1 MITKLPRTLKICNPM
16 TCKNFVGQEEI
27 HEESSCIDLRLPL
40 TKCGKKFPNFVLLL
54 FTGNWKVSVAFN
66 F

>member
-1 MITKLPRTLKICNPM
+1 M